1 MAYKGSDLSENF
13 RKFFKQEKKQISEI
27 LKSKGCT
34 NIKLDYGFYYFYGF
48 FTDAKGGFW
57 YLSSGDV
64 RNGYEKLLYRTAKSY
79 SDYTGGTNQ
88 YIKVSDLK
96 SWRL

>member
-1 MAYKGSDLSENF
+1 MPYKGSDLSENF
-13 RKFFKQEKKQISEI
+13 KKFFRQEKKRIIKI
-27 LKSKGCT
+27 LKAKGCS
-34 NIKLDYGFYYFYGF
+34 NIELDYGFYYFSGF
-48 FTDAKGGFW
+48 FTDNKGQIW

-64 RNGYEKLLYRTAKSY
+64 RDGYEKLLYRTAKSY

-88 YIKVSDLK
+88 YIKVSDLE